1 MTRVIGKRAADAIKA
16 GSPLALLAE
25 IDHPDGL
32 VRYWTGLGILE
43 YNGDEFTGIGKLG
56 NITPVNYSSDIS
68 IQELSFIVTG
78 VPPDVGTWIS
88 AEIRN
93 RSALAWLAALDGS
106 GRVIA
111 DPLRIVDAVLDYQT
125 LQVDDNG
132 TGTLTL
138 KGRSGFYTL
147 ERALDEVYSS
157 EDQRRRYPNDS
168 GCDMISDLQQQDVI
182 WTPT

>member
-1 MTRVIGKRAADAIKA
+1 MTRPIGKRGADAIKA
-16 GSPLALLAE
+16 GVPLALLAE

-32 VRYWTGLGILE
+32 VHYWTGLGTLE
-43 YNGDEFTGIGKLG
+43 YNGDSFTGIGKLG
-56 NITPVNYSSDIS
+56 GVTPVNYSSDVS
-68 IQELSFIVTG
+68 IQELSFILTG
-78 VPPDVGTWIS
+78 VPPDVATWIS

-93 RSALAWLAALDGS
+93 RSALVWLATLDTS

-111 DPLRIVDAVLDYQT
+111 DPLQIVDAILDYQT
-125 LQVDDNG
+125 LQVDENG
-132 TGTLTL
+132 SGTLTL
-138 KGRSGFYTL
+138 KARSGFYTL
-147 ERALDEVYSS
+147 ERAIDEVYSS